1 MTRSS
6 FAHVIFFTLGG
17 LNVRYSVVS
26 VSWYRVLRSTIMP
39 FGQGAWTLHQAVHLI
54 IVIIIIF
61 CLVIIIISFFVVLNF
76 ARELVAVRFH
86 NVVHFHLDLFS
97 KLRTL
102 SYPTVAA
109 VMNPHHIASQ
119 NPFKNAGGISS
130 GFSAQSLI
138 NKWINIL

>member
-1 MTRSS
+1 MVQEDTKPCS
-6 FAHVIFFTLGG
+6 
-17 LNVRYSVVS
+17 
-26 VSWYRVLRSTIMP
+26 
-39 FGQGAWTLHQAVHLI
+39 
-54 IVIIIIF
+54 
-61 CLVIIIISFFVVLNF
+61 
-76 ARELVAVRFH
+76 

-97 KLRTL
+97 KLKTL

-138 NKWINIL
+138 NKWIDIL